1 MLLEALRR
9 IDLKAD
15 GRAGGAEAVV
25 RDPDRDRYLITSL
38 QGEGRGI
45 VTTMLGLVYVSPW
58 RNGSDGVRAT
68 AESSTV
74 AP

>member
-25 RDPDRDRYLITSL
+25 RDQIGT
-38 QGEGRGI
+38 
-45 VTTMLGLVYVSPW
+45 
-58 RNGSDGVRAT
+58 AT
-68 AESSTV
+68 
-74 AP
+74 